1 MQLVLGSQLP
11 WWAPLPWLSLQV
23 ALELGSR
30 LGPAVDVWALGVALH
45 QTCFGANPFATPLA
59 TLSDRMP
66 TAAERQHGSVGLRAL
81 LDATLRRDAATRV
94 MAREACETAAQLSVG
109 TSGGDGSEGWA
120 DFE

>member
-1 MQLVLGSQLP
+1 MP
-11 WWAPLPWLSLQV
+11 TLPWLSPQV

-59 TLSDRMP
+59 TLSDRTP
-66 TAAERQHGSVGLRAL
+66 TAAERQLASAGLRAL

-94 MAREACETAAQLSVG
+94 MAREACETAAQLVGAG